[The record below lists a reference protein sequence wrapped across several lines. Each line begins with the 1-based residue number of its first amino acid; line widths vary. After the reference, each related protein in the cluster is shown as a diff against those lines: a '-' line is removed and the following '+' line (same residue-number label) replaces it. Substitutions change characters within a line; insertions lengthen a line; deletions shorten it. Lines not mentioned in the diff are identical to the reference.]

1 MLSSL
6 RGPSVLPVPEY
17 VSFFWFGKFLVLIS
31 SATFSV
37 PFYFSSFWTP
47 ELLMIYQ
54 MDFSEGSVVKNL
66 PTGAG
71 DAGLIP
77 GSGTFTGKRI
87 GNLILLHGESHGQR
101 SLVGYSPWGSKE
113 LDIT

>member
-1 MLSSL
+1 
-6 RGPSVLPVPEY
+6 
-17 VSFFWFGKFLVLIS
+17 
-31 SATFSV
+31 
-37 PFYFSSFWTP
+37 
-47 ELLMIYQ
+47 MIYQ

-87 GNLILLHGESHGQR
+87 GNLILLHGESHEQR

-113 LDIT
+113 WDIT